1 MINIS
6 QLVALALL
14 VSVPSIAFAK
24 KKGKDALKIHKIEP
38 VINTDSIAKGL
49 ALNVRDYQTAIVY
62 SYNLLAKNPTD
73 SALQYEI
80 AKLYFLNKQYQLSI
94 NSCMSILANDSLNAQ
109 ALELSAVSYK
119 SLENYE
125 ASVQV
130 YYEVTRRLK
139 TPTYLY
145 KAAVIQ
151 FETKQFDACLKT
163 LNFIANDSTTSS
175 KTVLMTRQNLNGR
188 VLKEEIN
195 LLAAS
200 YNIVGFIALENKNF
214 DMAKQYFSKAL
225 SIEPTF
231 VLAENN
237 LKEVLKQQKSAASKE
252 PTK

>member
-109 ALELSAVSYK
+109 AL
-119 SLENYE
+119 NYL
-125 ASVQV
+125 
-130 YYEVTRRLK
+130 R
-139 TPTYLY
+139 
-145 KAAVIQ
+145 
-151 FETKQFDACLKT
+151 
-163 LNFIANDSTTSS
+163 
-175 KTVLMTRQNLNGR
+175 
-188 VLKEEIN
+188 
-195 LLAAS
+195 
-200 YNIVGFIALENKNF
+200 
-214 DMAKQYFSKAL
+214 
-225 SIEPTF
+225 
-231 VLAENN
+231 
-237 LKEVLKQQKSAASKE
+237 
-252 PTK
+252 